1 MSFEAP
7 PLEMLFL
14 SGLVWVRPVIRK
26 WERTLRN
33 PTVGTLVEFLY
44 HRDIGCMRVDSREAR
59 KLLRRIA
66 TG

>member
-1 MSFEAP
+1 MTYEAP
-7 PLEMLFL
+7 TLDVLFAA
-14 SGLVWVRPVIRK
+14 GLVWVRPVMRK

-44 HRDIGCMRVDSREAR
+44 HRDIGCMRIESREAR